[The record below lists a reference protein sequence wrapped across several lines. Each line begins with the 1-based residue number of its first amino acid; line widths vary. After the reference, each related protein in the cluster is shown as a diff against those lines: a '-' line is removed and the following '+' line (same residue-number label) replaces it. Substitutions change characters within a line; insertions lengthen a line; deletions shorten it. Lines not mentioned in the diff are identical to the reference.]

1 VLGANGGMAV
11 HSLESTVTAR
21 NKRGGAS
28 IAYCEPL
35 EGTRRKRDG
44 PSQPRHV
51 ELKLMVAMEA
61 LVAAAMGLLTSAKHH
76 SAAR

>member
-1 VLGANGGMAV
+1 VNRGTAV
-11 HSLESTVTAR
+11 HSPESAVTAR
-21 NKRGGAS
+21 NKHGGAS

-44 PSQPRHV
+44 PSHPSHV

-61 LVAAAMGLLTSAKHH
+61 LVAVATGLLTSVKHH